1 MAWCNP
7 LAVSEGCRRRLIWRA
22 SVMTV
27 LRYVL
32 TLVLIA
38 SAAAVAAGLA
48 DDRVLRRQDAR
59 KWQRVAEVS
68 RLKARSGAREFL
80 ETSSSV
86 SFGIH

>member
-86 SFGIH
+86 RFGIH